1 MVKLVVEVPEEKNYN
16 IIMLKIRN
24 KEVGEFSKIDNKMV
38 VNIFEEWWC
47 RGERGIENCE
57 EEIDLNKIVKFWE
70 NCDEFGDCER
80 GIDLNRWEELIVLGS
95 GFIAGEGVEMCIE
108 RVEKLIDG
116 ESVCIEG
123 EEGIWCIGSKDSNKV
138 EIDFCRFKIELLRG

>member
-1 MVKLVVEVPEEKNYN
+1 
-16 IIMLKIRN
+16 MLKIRD

-47 RGERGIENCE
+47 RGERGIENVE
-57 EEIDLNKIVKFWE
+57 VEIDLNKIVKFWE

-80 GIDLNRWEELIVLGS
+80 GIDLNRWEEVIVWG
-95 GFIAGEGVEMCIE
+95 GDFIDGEGLEKCIE
-108 RVEKLIDG
+108 RVEKLIEG

-123 EEGIWCIGSKDSNKV
+123 EEAIWVIGNKSENEV
-138 EIDFCRFKIELLRG
+138 EIDFCKFKMDLLKA

>member
-1 MVKLVVEVPEEKNYN
+1 MKLVVEVPEEKNYN
-16 IIMLKIRN
+16 IIMLKIRDR
-24 KEVGEFSKIDNKMV
+24 EVGECSKIDNRMV

-47 RGERGIENCE
+47 RGERGIESVE
-57 EEIDLNKIVKFWE
+57 VVIDLNKIVKFWE
-70 NCDEFGDCER
+70 NCDEDGDCER
-80 GIDLNRWEELIVLGS
+80 GIDLDRWEEVIVWGS
-95 GFIAGEGVEMCIE
+95 GFIDGEGVEKCIE

-138 EIDFCRFKIELLRG
+138 EIDFCKFKIDLLNG

>member
-1 MVKLVVEVPEEKNYN
+1 MKLVVEVPEEKNYN
-16 IIMLKIRN
+16 IIMLKIRDR
-24 KEVGEFSKIDNKMV
+24 EVGEFSKVDNKLE

-47 RGERGIENCE
+47 RGERGIENVE
-57 EEIDLNKIVKFWE
+57 VEIDLNKIVKFWE

-95 GFIAGEGVEMCIE
+95 GFIAGEGVEMCLE
-108 RVEKLIDG
+108 RVEMLMDG

>member
-1 MVKLVVEVPEEKNYN
+1 MKLVVEVPEEKNYN
-16 IIMLKIRN
+16 IIMLKIRD
-24 KEVGEFSKIDNKMV
+24 KEVGEFSKVDNKMV

-47 RGERGIENCE
+47 RGERGIESVE
-57 EEIDLNKIVKFWE
+57 VVIDLNKIVKFWE

-123 EEGIWCIGSKDSNKV
+123 EEAIWVIGNKSSNEV
-138 EIDFCRFKIELLRG
+138 EIDFCKFKMGLLKG

>member
-1 MVKLVVEVPEEKNYN
+1 MDLDFPLKRADN
-16 IIMLKIRN
+16 IRMLKIRDR
-24 KEVGEFSKIDNKMV
+24 EVGEFSKIDNKMV

-123 EEGIWCIGSKDSNKV
+123 EEAIWVIGNKSSNEV
-138 EIDFCRFKIELLRG
+138 EIDFCKFKMDLLNG

>member
-1 MVKLVVEVPEEKNYN
+1 MELDFPLKRADN
-16 IIMLKIRN
+16 IRMLKKRDR
-24 KEVGEFSKIDNKMV
+24 EVGEFSKIDNKMV

-108 RVEKLIDG
+108 RVEKLIEG

-123 EEGIWCIGSKDSNKV
+123 EEAIWVIGNKSSNEV
-138 EIDFCRFKIELLRG
+138 EIDFCKFKMDLLNG